1 MKVKDIM
8 RSSVVTLHT
17 SDSLGVADDVMSMG
31 RIRHLPVVDS
41 HRRVVGLVTQRDL
54 YKAAISSVLGFTKAK
69 AHEWL
74 GKIDVSDVM
83 TVGVTTVD
91 MEAGIVEAVDKMLSK
106 KFGCLPVIDK
116 DGCLV
121 GLVTESNCLR
131 CFRDLMKAGTFK
143 EMLS

>member
-1 MKVKDIM
+1 MKVKDVM
-8 RSSVVTLHT
+8 RSSIVTLQA
-17 SDSLGVADDVMSMG
+17 SDNLGVADDVMNMG

-41 HRRVVGLVTQRDL
+41 NKRVVGLLTQRDL
-54 YKAAISSVLGFTKAK
+54 YKAAISSVLGFTKTK

-74 GKIDVSDVM
+74 GKINVKDVM

-91 MEAGIVEAVDKMLSK
+91 MEAGIAEAADKMLSK

-121 GLVTESNCLR
+121 GLITESDCLR